1 MGQLGAKGDARHP
14 DEFRVT
20 LGELAEAAKLN
31 MAEDLQAI
39 TADLWAN
46 KQCCTCQTREVLWPL
61 LPRGAGGQ
69 GRRRVLLRAVQGPL
83 TDWRDG
89 PRPGGID
96 MIRGAPR
103 RRGAP

>member
-46 KQCCTCQTREVLWPL
+46 KQCCTCQTREVLCPCC
-61 LPRGAGGQ
+61 PGAQAAKDGGECFC
-69 GRRRVLLRAVQGPL
+69 GLFKGH
-83 TDWRDG
+83 
-89 PRPGGID
+89 
-96 MIRGAPR
+96 
-103 RRGAP
+103 